1 MPALPA
7 GGAMPALPAGSAMPA
22 GTVTAAMPE
31 AIAVVDLES
40 VAYAR
45 VAAARS
51 LPYLVVRAVLD
62 PADERLPLDFEACR
76 DASGR
81 VSNARVLAHALARP
95 RSLGKLW
102 RLRTRVRAAAA
113 GLATLA
119 ERLVA
124 APATV
129 DMRREIPAAAAGRR
143 TA

>member
-1 MPALPA
+1 
-7 GGAMPALPAGSAMPA
+7 
-22 GTVTAAMPE
+22 MPE
-31 AIAVVDLES
+31 DTIAVIDLES

-62 PADERLPLDFEACR
+62 PAGERLPLDFEACR
-76 DASGR
+76 DGSGR
-81 VSNARVLAHALARP
+81 VSNARVLGHALARP
-95 RSLGKLW
+95 RSLAKLW
-102 RLRTRVRAAAA
+102 RLRARVRDAAA

-124 APATV
+124 APAV